1 MNNILAFR
9 LLKHRIVLIT
19 RRFMDNLF
27 LERVDFGV
35 RVRKE
40 SIGTNLW
47 ETMVVLQSAIS
58 FNDVMSAF
66 ACSF

>member
-1 MNNILAFR
+1 
-9 LLKHRIVLIT
+9 
-19 RRFMDNLF
+19 MDNLF

-40 SIGTNLW
+40 STGTNLW